1 MADSAF
7 RIDLQQSDGCR
18 GNVRL
23 AEQHA
28 VAPVEMFAPDINSRI
43 EQSCEFVGIRN
54 VCRDIASFETVAQC
68 ARPAEVFWCRR
79 SVVLLSP
86 DVIDFVRQLSA

>member
-7 RIDLQQSDGCR
+7 RIDLQQSDGCC

-28 VAPVEMFAPDINSRI
+28 VAPAEMFAPDINSRI
-43 EQSCEFVGIRN
+43 EQSCEFVGIRS
-54 VCRDIASFETVAQC
+54 VCRDIASFETVAEQ
-68 ARPAEVFWCRR
+68 ANAKHVKLRG
-79 SVVLLSP
+79 
-86 DVIDFVRQLSA
+86 IDPLMRIQ